1 MTNKKIQICTK
12 TVMDTTD
19 PDIIFDDKG
28 ISNHWYHYQ
37 NKSQQLIS
45 GKAERKEAFDKLIS
59 DIKRD
64 GKGKKYDCI
73 IGVSGGVDSTYVAY
87 LVKEIGLRPLAVHF
101 DNGWN
106 SELAVKNIE
115 KVLNKLQIDLFT
127 YVVDWEE
134 FKDIQIAFL
143 KASTP
148 DGEVPTD
155 HAIISILYKVAN
167 KYGLKYI
174 LNGVNI
180 ESESIMPIKWGYGYY
195 DFVYI
200 RDVHRKYGMKNIRT
214 YPSLNLKR
222 LFYYSQV
229 KKIKFISILDY
240 IEYKKENAMK
250 ILQEELE
257 WVYYGGK
264 HYESIYTRFF
274 QSYILP
280 QKFNIDKRKAH
291 YSNLICSEQM
301 SRDEALIELSK
312 PVYDSKLMQ
321 EDKEYVIKKL
331 DLTPLLFEEIM
342 AAEQKLF
349 LNYKT
354 NYKLISFLKKVKL
367 AIEGITN
374 PKIKN

>member
-1 MTNKKIQICTK
+1 MTNMRIQICTK

-19 PDIIFDDKG
+19 PDIIFDEHG
-28 ISNHWYHYQ
+28 ISNHWFNYQ
-37 NKSQQLIS
+37 TKAEKLIS
-45 GKAERKEAFDKLIS
+45 NKTKRKDAFDKLINEVKS
-59 DIKRD
+59 A

-87 LVKEIGLRPLAVHF
+87 IVKEMGLRPLAVHF

-115 KVLNKLQIDLFT
+115 KALNKLNIDLYT

-134 FKDIQIAFL
+134 FKDIQLAFL
-143 KASTP
+143 KASVP

-155 HAIISILYKVAN
+155 HAIISILYRIAN
-167 KYGLKYI
+167 KYGLKHI
-174 LNGVNI
+174 LNGVNV
-180 ESESIMPIKWGYGYY
+180 ESESIMPLKWGYGYY

-200 RDVHRKYGMKNIRT
+200 RDVHSKFGMKKLRT
-214 YPSLNLKR
+214 YPSMNLKK

-240 IEYKKENAMK
+240 VEYKKEDAMN
-250 ILQEELE
+250 ILQQKLD

-280 QKFNIDKRKAH
+280 QKFDIDKRKAH
-291 YSNLICSEQM
+291 LSNLICSGQM
-301 SRDEALIELSK
+301 SRDQALAELRK
-312 PVYDSKLMQ
+312 PVYDPKLMQ

-331 DLTPLLFEEIM
+331 DLTPSLFEEIM
-342 AAEQKLF
+342 TAEPKLF
-349 LNYKT
+349 LNYNT
-354 NYKLISFLKKVKL
+354 NYKMIGFLKKVKFAYSYFRNSFL
-367 AIEGITN
+367 
-374 PKIKN
+374 

>member
-37 NKSQQLIS
+37 NKSQKLIS

-331 DLTPLLFEEIM
+331 DLTPLLFEEMM

-367 AIEGITN
+367 AIEGIKN
-374 PKIKN
+374 PKI

>member
-1 MTNKKIQICTK
+1 MRIQICTK

-19 PDIIFDDKG
+19 PDIIFDEHG
-28 ISNHWYHYQ
+28 ISNHWFNYQ
-37 NKSQQLIS
+37 TKAEKLIS
-45 GKAERKEAFDKLIS
+45 NKTKRKDAFDKLINEVKS
-59 DIKRD
+59 A

-87 LVKEIGLRPLAVHF
+87 IVKEMGLRPLAVHF

-115 KVLNKLQIDLFT
+115 KALNKLNIDLYT

-134 FKDIQIAFL
+134 FKDIQLAFL
-143 KASTP
+143 KASVP

-155 HAIISILYKVAN
+155 HAIISILYRIAN
-167 KYGLKYI
+167 KYGLKHI
-174 LNGVNI
+174 LNGVNV
-180 ESESIMPIKWGYGYY
+180 ESESIMPLKWGYGYY

-200 RDVHRKYGMKNIRT
+200 RDVHSKFGMKKLRT
-214 YPSLNLKR
+214 YPSMNLKK

-240 IEYKKENAMK
+240 VEYKKEDAMN
-250 ILQEELE
+250 ILQQKLD

-280 QKFNIDKRKAH
+280 QKFDIDKRKAH
-291 YSNLICSEQM
+291 LSNLICSGQM
-301 SRDEALIELSK
+301 SRDQALAELRK
-312 PVYDSKLMQ
+312 PVYDPKLMQ

-331 DLTPLLFEEIM
+331 DLTPSLFEEIM
-342 AAEQKLF
+342 TAEPKLF
-349 LNYKT
+349 LNYNT
-354 NYKLISFLKKVKL
+354 NYKMIGFLKKVKFAYSYFRNSFL
-367 AIEGITN
+367 
-374 PKIKN
+374 